1 MIAAVV
7 IAIVI
12 AAVAV
17 VVARLVDTVRNDRPQ
32 SSPRSHVDELDPR
45 ATRI

>member
-1 MIAAVV
+1 MLAIVL

-12 AAVAV
+12 AVVAV
-17 VVARLVDTVRNDRPQ
+17 VVARLVSTVRNDRPLT
-32 SSPRSHVDELDPR
+32 SPRSHVDELDPR